1 MVSLRAHGRILCG
14 PLCRLFNIG
23 PKIGPPPG
31 PFFRLSRPKMDLT
44 TGRQSPS
51 LFDKW
56 HGIFYMPSRTGTAGH
71 TRAFDSPVTEHWGK
85 SRHVQFMWDSN
96 RQHIGSESNALPTEP
111 SRLPAL
117 APNFPK
123 SKIFACTFCSPLICD
138 AAVDHQG
145 LYGFSFK
152 H

>member
-1 MVSLRAHGRILCG
+1 
-14 PLCRLFNIG
+14 
-23 PKIGPPPG
+23 
-31 PFFRLSRPKMDLT
+31 
-44 TGRQSPS
+44 
-51 LFDKW
+51 
-56 HGIFYMPSRTGTAGH
+56 MPSRTGTAGH

-111 SRLPAL
+111 SQLPAL

-138 AAVDHQG
+138 AAVDHPRAFTA
-145 LYGFSFK
+145 LVLSINTPITALVFTKPKTSK
-152 H
+152 SKTINTITITSIS